1 MNSLIGMR
9 LAALDALEQPEVGA
23 REQADVLRVLPVD
36 LLDAAR
42 DDELHSRLELA
53 VRRGL
58 PARAAALGDAADDDA
73 EAAAL
78 DAVLL
83 DDAAA
88 EADQAVPSERLVVV
102 VANPPRRELVGGDV
116 REEGEP
122 ARPVVRQDV
131 RRAQRPRPCELGA
144 QEVGILGEVEDATVE
159 ADRAG
164 GARHARFLSM
174 GRAGSGG
181 ERPRA
186 GRGWRGA
193 LDCA

>member
-1 MNSLIGMR
+1 MLRAMTSFTPASSSLY
-9 LAALDALEQPEVGA
+9 GA
-23 REQADVLRVLPVD
+23 V
-36 LLDAAR
+36 
-42 DDELHSRLELA
+42 SR
-53 VRRGL
+53 
-58 PARAAALGDAADDDA
+58 ARAAALGDAADDDA
-73 EAAAL
+73 EAAVL
-78 DAVLL
+78 DGVLL

-102 VANPPRRELVGGDV
+102 VANPPGGDLVGGDV

-174 GRAGSGG
+174 GRAGSG